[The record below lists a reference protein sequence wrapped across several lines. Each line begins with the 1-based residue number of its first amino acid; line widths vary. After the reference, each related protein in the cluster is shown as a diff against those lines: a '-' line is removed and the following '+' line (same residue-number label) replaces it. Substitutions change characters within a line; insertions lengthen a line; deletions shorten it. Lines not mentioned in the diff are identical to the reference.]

1 MLEVYRKVTCVVL
14 GLSLATLYGC
24 GPSDDGAGADGG
36 VDAAD
41 ADTPSFSDARPGTIN
56 AEVYAH
62 SPTTLYRLNPNTLL
76 VDTVADFN
84 GCGEVIDIALD
95 KDSNLYGTSFT
106 GLYRIN
112 RDTAVC
118 TLIATG
124 SYPNSLSFV
133 PAGVL
138 DPTNEVL
145 VAYLGSDYIRIDV
158 TTGAITTIGTIGGG
172 LSSSGDIVSVE
183 GGGTYLTVEG
193 PNCDDCL
200 IQVNPA
206 DGGLQRNWGELG
218 FPDVWGLAYWG
229 GVAYGFDDNGSAFSI
244 EFGASTV
251 TTTPIA
257 FPGAPPGLRFWG
269 AGSTTVAPII
279 D

>member
-1 MLEVYRKVTCVVL
+1 MLEVYRKVTCGVL
-14 GLSLATLYGC
+14 GLSLATLYAC

-36 VDAAD
+36 AGADAA
-41 ADTPSFSDARPGTIN
+41 PQSFSDARPNTIN

-62 SPTTLYRLNPNTLL
+62 SPTTLYRLNPNTLV
-76 VDTVADFN
+76 VDTVADFS
-84 GCGEVIDIALD
+84 GCGEIIDIALD
-95 KDSNLYGTSFT
+95 KDSNLFGTSFT

-133 PAGVL
+133 PVGVL
-138 DPTNEVL
+138 DPTSEVL

-158 TTGAITTIGTIGGG
+158 TTGAITTIGSIGGG

-218 FPDVWGLAYWG
+218 FPNVWGLAYWG

-244 EFGASTV
+244 EFGSSTV

>member
-41 ADTPSFSDARPGTIN
+41 ADTQSFSDSRPGTIN

-62 SPTTLYRLNPNTLL
+62 SPTTLYRLNPNTLV

-138 DPTNEVL
+138 DPTSEVL

>member
-41 ADTPSFSDARPGTIN
+41 ADTQSFSDARPGTIN

-76 VDTVADFN
+76 VDTVSDFN

>member
-1 MLEVYRKVTCVVL
+1 M
-14 GLSLATLYGC
+14 
-24 GPSDDGAGADGG
+24 
-36 VDAAD
+36 
-41 ADTPSFSDARPGTIN
+41 
-56 AEVYAH
+56 
-62 SPTTLYRLNPNTLL
+62 
-76 VDTVADFN
+76 
-84 GCGEVIDIALD
+84 
-95 KDSNLYGTSFT
+95 
-106 GLYRIN
+106 
-112 RDTAVC
+112 
-118 TLIATG
+118 
-124 SYPNSLSFV
+124 
-133 PAGVL
+133 
-138 DPTNEVL
+138 L

-158 TTGAITTIGTIGGG
+158 TTGAITTIGAIGGG

-218 FPDVWGLAYWG
+218 FPNVWGLAYWG

-244 EFGASTV
+244 EFGSSTV

>member
-1 MLEVYRKVTCVVL
+1 MLDVVRKVTYGFL

-36 VDAAD
+36 VSTADAAD
-41 ADTPSFSDARPGTIN
+41 QNFSDAGLDTSN

-62 SPTTLYRLNPNTLL
+62 SPTTLYRLDPNTLQ

-118 TLIATG
+118 TEIATG

-138 DPTNEVL
+138 DPANEVL
-145 VAYLGSDYIRIDV
+145 VAYLGADYIRIDV

-172 LSSSGDIVSVE
+172 LTSSGDIVSVE
-183 GGGTYLTVEG
+183 GGGTYLTVDG

-218 FPDVWGLAYWG
+218 FPNVWGLAYWG

-244 EFGASTV
+244 EFGGSTV

>member
-41 ADTPSFSDARPGTIN
+41 ADTQSFSDARPGTIN